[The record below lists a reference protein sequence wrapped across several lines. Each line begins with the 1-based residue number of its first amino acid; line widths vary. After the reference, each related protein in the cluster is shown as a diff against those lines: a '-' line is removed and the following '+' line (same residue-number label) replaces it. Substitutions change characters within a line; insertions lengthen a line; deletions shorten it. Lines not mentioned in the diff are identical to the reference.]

1 MTTSRDAIDATLGH
15 FAVAFAYLFGSR
27 VGATAGPRS
36 DWDVAVYL
44 SRLPE
49 EDPIWERFRIED
61 ALARALGSDAV
72 QVIILNR
79 LDAPL
84 LEYEIVS
91 KGQVLCERDAEARLL
106 YESGALRRFHDW
118 RYWLDRHMAASQA
131 GR

>member
-61 ALARALGSDAV
+61 A
-72 QVIILNR
+72 
-79 LDAPL
+79 PL
-84 LEYEIVS
+84 LEYEIIS
-91 KGQVLCERDAEARLL
+91 KGQVLCERDVEARLL

-118 RYWLDRHMAASQA
+118 RYWLDRHMAASRT